1 MERRTTRA
9 DELDKH
15 ALVLDRQSADLVS
28 ALLSRPVEWL
38 LQAGRLVALSTIITC
53 VALIGLADYLTGS
66 DLNVSVFYILPVSV
80 AAWAFGRRAGL
91 LVGILCALVWA
102 AQLMYTDFE
111 RVLAHPLTA
120 SWNTASRLITYSIIA
135 LMLGD
140 IRRHYIHER
149 RQARYDDLTG
159 ALQGRAFRDLLDL
172 EIERAR
178 RLGRRLTL
186 AYVDLDGF
194 KALNDMHGHAAGDT
208 ALRGFAQAVGTVLGP
223 FDHFAR
229 IGGDEFLLLL
239 SERDHGNCRIAV
251 ETLHQQL
258 ADALATLG
266 YPLTCSMGALLVD
279 PDIVAAPYEL
289 VRRADDLMYQAKRA
303 GKNQLRI
310 GRSTDLI
317 AGTMYRPQ
325 WMQAA

>member
-1 MERRTTRA
+1 MERRTSHA
-9 DELDKH
+9 NASGKH
-15 ALVLDRQSADLVS
+15 ALVLDRQSTDVVG
-28 ALLSRPVEWL
+28 ALLGRPVEWL
-38 LQAGRLVALSTIITC
+38 LQAGRGVALSVI
-53 VALIGLADYLTGS
+53 VASIALMGLGDYLTGS
-66 DLNVSVFYILPVSV
+66 DLSFSAFYILPVSV
-80 AAWAFGRRAGL
+80 AAWAFGRRTGL
-91 LVGILCALVWA
+91 LVGLLCALVWV
-102 AQLMYTDFE
+102 AQLMHTDLD
-111 RVLAHPLTA
+111 RALAQPLVA
-120 SWNTASRLITYSIIA
+120 AWNTASRLITYSIIA

-194 KALNDMHGHAAGDT
+194 KAVNDTHGHAAGDT
-208 ALRGFAQAVGTVLGP
+208 ALRGFAQAITTVLGP

-239 SERDHGNCRIAV
+239 SERDHGNCQIAV

-266 YPLTCSMGALLVD
+266 YPLTCSMGALLVE

-289 VRRADDLMYQAKRA
+289 VGKADDLMYQAKRA
-303 GKNQLRI
+303 GKNQLRV
-310 GRSTDLI
+310 GRSTELVADTL
-317 AGTMYRPQ
+317 YRPQ
-325 WMQAA
+325 WGKAA